1 MILWAHSQRISSTHA
16 DEAKIIGVFRRSL
29 YMENSAGR
37 IACIGERSI
46 GPGPLNALCE
56 FSGDVDFTQIV
67 ELGNPAKIWDGWM
80 QLGPRMKIDISRPM
94 EWEPEPFPIGWNLE
108 FFPGNLPFLFQWIAE
123 TGPREGLAPL
133 IAQVVSGEE
142 ISYEDAF
149 HRISLGG
156 IADFGHWLSYSLNGE
171 GNDEF
176 PASARRLVGLG
187 PGLTPSG
194 DDFWCGVMIA
204 LRAVGC
210 SDILRKVSDAVLK
223 LAEERTN
230 KISRAHM
237 ACAARS
243 QGAQALHETISAM
256 GVADEARLRSA
267 LRALD
272 KLGHTS
278 GWDSLAGVVCVLE
291 SVGVMEGL
299 PDSGMN
305 FWSVIDEQGSRVG
318 GWRHRRRVRGA
329 IMPIGQ
335 ARRDALCAKAL
346 RQTRGGNA

>member
-1 MILWAHSQRISSTHA
+1 MPNTFRVVLAGASAKKFFTSPG
-16 DEAKIIGVFRRSL
+16 EATIIGVFRRSL
-29 YMENSAGR
+29 YVENTFGR
-37 IACIGERSI
+37 VACIGERGI

-56 FSGDVDFTQIV
+56 FSGGVDFTQIV
-67 ELGNPAKIWDGWM
+67 EPGSPAKIRDGWM
-80 QLGPRMKIDISRPM
+80 QLGPRVKIDISRPM
-94 EWEPEPFPIGWNLE
+94 EWEPEPFPVGWSLE
-108 FFPGNLPFLFQWIAE
+108 FFLENLPVLVQWIAE

-149 HRISLGG
+149 HRISWGG
-156 IADFGHWLSYSLNGE
+156 IADFGRWLSYSLNGE

-210 SDILRKVSDAVLK
+210 SNILEKVSDAVLE
-223 LAEERTN
+223 LAEERTT

-237 ACAARS
+237 ECAAGG

-256 GVADEARLRSA
+256 GMADEAHLSSA
-267 LRALD
+267 LRELD
-272 KLGHTS
+272 KIGHSS

-291 SVGVMEGL
+291 SVASWKG
-299 PDSGMN
+299 
-305 FWSVIDEQGSRVG
+305 
-318 GWRHRRRVRGA
+318 RRILA
-329 IMPIGQ
+329 
-335 ARRDALCAKAL
+335 
-346 RQTRGGNA
+346 

>member
-1 MILWAHSQRISSTHA
+1 MQAVSKVDLVGAFAKDFLDAS

-29 YMENSAGR
+29 YAENTFGR
-37 IACIGERSI
+37 IVCIGERDI

-67 ELGNPAKIWDGWM
+67 EPGSPAKTRDGWM
-80 QLGPRMKIDISRPM
+80 QLGPRMKIDISLPM
-94 EWEPEPFPIGWNLE
+94 EWKPEPFPVGWNVE
-108 FFPGNLPFLFQWIAE
+108 FFPGNLPVLVQWIAE

-133 IAQVVSGEE
+133 IERIVSGEE

-149 HRISLGG
+149 RKISWEG
-156 IADFGHWLSYSLNGE
+156 ITDFGHWLSYSLNGE

-176 PASARRLVGLG
+176 PAAARRLVGLG

-204 LRAVGC
+204 LRAVSC
-210 SDILRKVSDAVLK
+210 SDILERVSGSVLE
-223 LAEERTN
+223 LAEARTN

-237 ACAARS
+237 ECAAGG

-256 GVADEARLRSA
+256 GVADEVRLRSA

-291 SVGVMEGL
+291 SVASWKGCR
-299 PDSGMN
+299 
-305 FWSVIDEQGSRVG
+305 IR
-318 GWRHRRRVRGA
+318 A
-329 IMPIGQ
+329 
-335 ARRDALCAKAL
+335 
-346 RQTRGGNA
+346 

>member
-1 MILWAHSQRISSTHA
+1 MQAVSKVDLVGAFAKDFLDAS

-29 YMENSAGR
+29 YAENTFGR
-37 IACIGERSI
+37 IVCIGERDI

-67 ELGNPAKIWDGWM
+67 EPGSPAKIRDGWM
-80 QLGPRMKIDISRPM
+80 QLGPRMKIDISLPM
-94 EWEPEPFPIGWNLE
+94 EWKPEPFPVGWNVE
-108 FFPGNLPFLFQWIAE
+108 FFSENLPLLVQWIAE

-133 IAQVVSGEE
+133 IERIVSGEE

-149 HRISLGG
+149 RKISWEG
-156 IADFGHWLSYSLNGE
+156 ITDFGHWLSYSLNGE
-171 GNDEF
+171 KNLEF

-210 SDILRKVSDAVLK
+210 SDILGEVSGTVLE
-223 LAEERTN
+223 LAEARTN

-237 ACAARS
+237 ECAAGG

-278 GWDSLAGVVCVLE
+278 GWDSLAGVVCVLK
-291 SVGVMEGL
+291 SVA
-299 PDSGMN
+299 S
-305 FWSVIDEQGSRVG
+305 WKSCRIR
-318 GWRHRRRVRGA
+318 A
-329 IMPIGQ
+329 
-335 ARRDALCAKAL
+335 
-346 RQTRGGNA
+346 